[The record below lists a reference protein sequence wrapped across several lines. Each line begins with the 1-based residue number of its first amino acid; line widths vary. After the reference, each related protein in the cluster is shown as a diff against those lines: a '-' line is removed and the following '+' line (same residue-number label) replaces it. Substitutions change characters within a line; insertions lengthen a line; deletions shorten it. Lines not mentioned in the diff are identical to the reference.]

1 VLLFDILLWWK
12 FEAKEKQRVTDL
24 EKRLENK
31 HRQQLEDLQSAADAL
46 FKELEQTQVGH
57 FFISF

>member
-1 VLLFDILLWWK
+1 
-12 FEAKEKQRVTDL
+12 L